1 MTILLFAATFILGA
15 VCGWNIYNRLNDNK
29 CPPARMFDDGN
40 PGSRIL
46 LLNIAG
52 INFRDDIEL
61 YTGRLEV
68 SLIPEPNNPHDPNA
82 IKVIACEDGHH
93 LGYIDK
99 NMTAKVREVT
109 HGRLPRNAW
118 AVIDGREEENTHRRY
133 HIGEI
138 VLKY

>member
-1 MTILLFAATFILGA
+1 MTILLFAATFILGV
-15 VCGWNIYNRLNDNK
+15 VCGWNIYNRLNDSE
-29 CPPARMFDDGN
+29 CPPARMYDDGK

-68 SLIPEPNNPHDPNA
+68 SLIPEPSNPHDPMA
-82 IKVIACEDGHH
+82 IKVIAVEDGHH